1 MKDSQM
7 ANLRHE
13 LLSDIALRVAEH
25 AKEFNL
31 QEAAAEQLG
40 WMIADH
46 LAEQWG
52 GHQMNFPKDVK
63 FTLTKRDMEIYEQFK
78 GTNHWQLAKAYS
90 MSTRAI
96 YKVIARVRKYY
107 VDERQPSLF

>member
-1 MKDSQM
+1 MKESQM
-7 ANLRHE
+7 ASLRHE
-13 LLSDIALRVAEH
+13 LLSDIALRVAEC
-25 AKEFNL
+25 AKDFNL
-31 QEAAAEQLG
+31 PDDAAEQMG
-40 WMIADH
+40 WMLADH

-78 GTNHWQLAKAYS
+78 GTNHWELAKQYK

-96 YKVIARVRKYY
+96 YKVIARARKHYIN
-107 VDERQPSLF
+107 ERQPTLF